1 MTTKK
6 VYFTL
11 LLILIY
17 QNFYSQI
24 FFANNALIQI
34 NSNAVV
40 HTNGGVILT
49 NGTDLTIMVHFKSLK
64 TPLFLKREILHLQAQ
79 QLSMVTVY
87 IV

>member
-1 MTTKK
+1 MTTNK

-17 QNFYSQI
+17 QNVYSQI

-49 NGTDLTIMVHFKSLK
+49 NGTDLTNNG
-64 TPLFLKREILHLQAQ
+64 TLQ
-79 QLSMVTVY
+79 VTKNSTFPQAGNFRQK
-87 IV
+87 